1 MCNVYCNANV
11 MCTVYLHLAGEA
23 VAWAGDEDGAGGV
36 LLRHHGPHR
45 VHVQQQVVPL
55 VLLKWIY

>member
-1 MCNVYCNANV
+1 MCNVN
-11 MCTVYLHLAGEA
+11 LHLAGEA

-55 VLLKWIY
+55 VLLKWIFILLEL